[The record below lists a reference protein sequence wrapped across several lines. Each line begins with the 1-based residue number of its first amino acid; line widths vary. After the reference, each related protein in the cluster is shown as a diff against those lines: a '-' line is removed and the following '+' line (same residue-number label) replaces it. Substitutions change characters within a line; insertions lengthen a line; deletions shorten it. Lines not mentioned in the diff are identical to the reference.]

1 MRRIGSSH
9 DPVFVDFVVNSLHG
23 QVVTS
28 FWKRVAR
35 DKSKPGIAFVDA
47 NAHKLRIIEL
57 K

>member
-9 DPVFVDFVVNSLHG
+9 DPLFVDFVVNSLHG